1 MKHPLNYVFQK
12 GGGRGVGQN
21 YVVLGVLTFYNFV
34 LLPTTFVFPIVGW
47 SAHTP
52 KYLLLGQ
59 IRKLQISILLN
70 HSRRV
75 E

>member
-34 LLPTTFVFPIVGW
+34 LLPKTFPSHNKWEAIW
-47 SAHTP
+47 LSS
-52 KYLLLGQ
+52 
-59 IRKLQISILLN
+59 SIITLI
-70 HSRRV
+70 
-75 E
+75 